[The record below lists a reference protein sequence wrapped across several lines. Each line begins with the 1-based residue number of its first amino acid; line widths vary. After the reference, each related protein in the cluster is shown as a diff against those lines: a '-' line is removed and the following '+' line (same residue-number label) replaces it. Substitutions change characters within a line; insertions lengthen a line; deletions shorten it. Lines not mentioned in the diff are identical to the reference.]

1 MDDFQ
6 TRAAAALATL
16 PEHMQEKA
24 VEFLLEQGEKWRVL
38 KALVQEG
45 LDDVAAGNVEDWD
58 IEAFL
63 AEMAEEEALEDA
75 ENAKKQLI
83 ADAG

>member
-63 AEMAEEEALEDA
+63 AEAEAEYEALHPP
-75 ENAKKQLI
+75 KKV
-83 ADAG
+83 GHG

>member
-38 KALVQEG
+38 KTLIQEG

-58 IEAFL
+58 LEAFL
-63 AEMAEEEALEDA
+63 AEAEAEYEAA
-75 ENAKKQLI
+75 HH
-83 ADAG
+83 